1 MRFAFARFFR
11 SRVSSSVYQTFEFSH
26 DRLFEIDWLDA
37 SIMTFL
43 NNNAFSFKLSEIE
56 WFINWVIRFLIFE
69 WLSLK
74 YWLNLF
80 QFAFWVLNFSVIELF
95 TVSISSTFIEN
106 SITSWFDSISASSFI
121 DQFVIFAARS
131 IVANVKSMTEFEFSR
146 LNVYS
151 SDMLISSQLNLFN
164 HSINAFARIDDAI
177 REFYHWWW
185 ALKSSHTSEF
195 LSRDVTTHNTEDCES
210 RVLMIKRSQR

>member
-11 SRVSSSVYQTFEFSH
+11 SRVSLFVHQIFEFSH
-26 DRLFEIDWLDA
+26 DRIFEINRLNA
-37 SIMTFL
+37 SIMTSF
-43 NNNAFSFKLSEIE
+43 NNNALSFKLSKIK
-56 WFINWVIRFLIFE
+56 WFINWVIWFLIFK

-95 TVSISSTFIEN
+95 IVSISSTFIEN
-106 SITSWFDSISASSFI
+106 SIISWFDSISASSFI

-151 SDMLISSQLNLFN
+151 FDMLISSQLNLFN

-177 REFYHWWW
+177 RKFHHWWW

-195 LSRDVTTHNTEDCES
+195 FVYSIDFSFLSIVYSFELDFWHFS
-210 RVLMIKRSQR
+210 L